1 MEIVFLIVGLL
12 VGIVV
17 GCLFM
22 KLKFGNSS
30 LAKGEFLELKSDY
43 DGLKEQ
49 KIRMDEENKNKSEQ
63 LNNIREKVG
72 VFEKHLA
79 EKNDELNELKIL
91 LSEAGST
98 NKNLNEKLNEQK
110 KEVDEIGNKFKAE
123 FENLATKIFEEKSEK
138 FTKANKEN
146 IEGLLKPLGDNIK
159 DFRNRIDE
167 VYKEESKERFSLGE
181 QLKKLEE
188 LNNTIGKEARDLT
201 NALKTKP
208 KTQGNWGEMILENI
222 LEFSGLRKGEEY
234 FMEHQLLDD
243 SGKALKS
250 DANDKKMRPD
260 AVIKYPDERSVIIDS
275 KVSLTNFVEYSSS
288 SEIKEQEIQLAAH
301 VNSVKK
307 HIDELSIKGYD
318 DYSSSLDFVM
328 MFIPSEPAYIAA
340 LQGDPGLWEY
350 AYQKRILLISPTN
363 LITSLKL
370 IADLWKREYQNRN
383 AIAIA
388 DRGALLYDKFVGFVL
403 DMQSIGSQIEKTQG
417 AYDNAFK
424 KLKSGRGNLI
434 SQATLLKDLGV
445 KNKNNLPKE
454 LEEIAG

>member
-1 MEIVFLIVGLL
+1 MEIVFLLVGLIVGIL
-12 VGIVV
+12 VGY
-17 GCLFM
+17 LFM
-22 KLKFGNSS
+22 KLKFGNSYS
-30 LAKGEFLELKSDY
+30 AKSEFIALKSDF
-43 DGLKEQ
+43 DGIKEQ
-49 KIRMDEENKNKSEQ
+49 KIRLDAENKNITEQ
-63 LNNIREKVG
+63 LDVSLEKNTDY
-72 VFEKHLA
+72 EKQIA
-79 EKNDELNELKIL
+79 EKIDEVNQYKLF
-91 LSEAGST
+91 LSESSS
-98 NKNLNEKLNEQK
+98 KNQALNEKLNLQK
-110 KEVDEIGNKFKAE
+110 KEIEEIGNKFKAE

-138 FTKANKEN
+138 FTKKNQEN
-146 IEGLLKPLGDNIK
+146 IESLLKPLGDNIK
-159 DFRNRIDE
+159 DFRNKIDE

-181 QLKKLEE
+181 QLKRLEA
-188 LNNTIGKEARDLT
+188 LNDTISKETRDLT

-234 FMEHQLLDD
+234 FMEHQLYDE

-275 KVSLTNFVEYSSS
+275 KVSLTNFVEYNAAT
-288 SEIKEQEIQLAAH
+288 EPDKQEIQLAAH

-318 DYSSSLDFVM
+318 DYASSLDFVM
-328 MFIPSEPAYIAA
+328 MFVPSEPAYMAA
-340 LQGDPGLWEY
+340 LQGDANLWEY

-388 DRGALLYDKFVGFVL
+388 DRGALLYDKFVGFVN
-403 DMQSIGSQIEKTQG
+403 DMKEIGTQIDKTQK
-417 AYDNAFK
+417 AYDGAFK
-424 KLKSGRGNLI
+424 KLSEGRGNLI
-434 SQATLLKDLGV
+434 SQATQLKDLGV

-454 LEEIAG
+454 LEEKAN